1 MTSLT
6 LNLNFKDKK
15 VKNLQKTTTNKINK
29 LVYVT
34 LNAKFEFRTLHCL
47 NVSSYSFSTSRNQDT
62 SVQVGGL
69 QNIYLTNEHMRVD
82 AQKHERI

>member
-15 VKNLQKTTTNKINK
+15 VKNLQKKTTNKINK

-34 LNAKFEFRTLHCL
+34 FNAKFEFRTLHCL

>member
-15 VKNLQKTTTNKINK
+15 VKNLQKKTTNKINK

>member
-15 VKNLQKTTTNKINK
+15 VKNLQKKTTNKINK

-62 SVQVGGL
+62 YVQVGGL